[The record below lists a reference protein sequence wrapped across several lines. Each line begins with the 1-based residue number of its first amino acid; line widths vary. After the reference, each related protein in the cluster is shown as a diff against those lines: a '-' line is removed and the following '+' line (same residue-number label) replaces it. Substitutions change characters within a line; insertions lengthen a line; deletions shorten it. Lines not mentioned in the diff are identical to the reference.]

1 MKTSVI
7 EVHGMLSVLSVN
19 EVEKRIGEVPG
30 VESVTVNYAAGN
42 ATVRFDETRIE
53 LADIKSSVRQR
64 GYEPA
69 SAGESPAGESHEG
82 HEPAGSA
89 PASAPPDAQ
98 KTPPAELSGAGAAT
112 SGKAPPESSP
122 PKPAA
127 PPAGDE
133 QQAGAAPKQS

>member
-19 EVEKRIGEVPG
+19 ELEKRIGEVPG

-53 LADIKSSVRQR
+53 IADIKSSVRQR

-69 SAGESPAGESHEG
+69 SAGESLAGESHEG
-82 HEPAGSA
+82 HEPSGSA
-89 PASAPPDAQ
+89 PASAPPDKQ

-133 QQAGAAPKQS
+133 QQAGAVPKQS